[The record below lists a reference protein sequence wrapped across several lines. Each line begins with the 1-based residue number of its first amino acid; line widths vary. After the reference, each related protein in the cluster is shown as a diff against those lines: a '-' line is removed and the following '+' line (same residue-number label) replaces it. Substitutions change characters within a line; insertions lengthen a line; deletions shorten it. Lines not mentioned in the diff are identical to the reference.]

1 MKISLPEF
9 VSEILEKFTKAGF
22 EIYIVGGSVRDLILG
37 REIMDWDFT
46 TNAQPQQI
54 LEIFPKGFY
63 DNKFGTVGLSHP
75 SSREPYEITTFRKE
89 SGYSDRRHPDKVIW
103 GETLKE
109 DLGRRELTINALALR
124 LVLSGSTTLTV
135 ERLAQ
140 GKPLIIDLFGG
151 QKDLK
156 AKVIRAVGEPD
167 LRYSEDALRMIRA
180 IRFASQLGFTI
191 EEGTFAGIKNNAVL
205 IKKISGERIRDEL
218 LKILASPHPGDGITL
233 LLSSGLLAEI
243 LPEMEREYGVAQARH
258 HKYDV
263 WTHSLLSLKFCP
275 STEPLVRF
283 ATLLHDV
290 GKPIV
295 ARPDPKVGITFYNH
309 EILGASIV
317 RNIANRLKFSRKD
330 RELLVKLVRWH
341 QFTCDERQTD
351 SALRRFIKNV
361 GKENLDR
368 MLALRVGDR
377 LGGGATETSWRLEK
391 FKKRLGEVQKQP
403 FAVKDIRVNGNDV
416 MRLLK
421 INPGPLVGRVLEQL
435 FTEVVEKKLKNEKE
449 NLLKRIKEVGKI

>member
-9 VSEILEKFTKAGF
+9 VREILEKFTKAGF

-54 LEIFPKGFY
+54 LEIFPSGFY

-75 SSREPYEITTFRKE
+75 SSAEPYEITTFRKE
-89 SGYSDRRHPDKVIW
+89 SGYSDRRHPDKVVW
-103 GETLKE
+103 GETLEE
-109 DLGRRELTINALALR
+109 DLARRELTINALALHF
-124 LVLSGSTTLTV
+124 V
-135 ERLAQ
+135 Q

-156 AKVIRAVGEPD
+156 AKNIRAVGD
-167 LRYSEDALRMIRA
+167 SYLRFSEDALRMLRA
-180 IRFASQLGFTI
+180 VRFAAQLGFII
-191 EEGTFAGIKNNAVL
+191 EPGTFQGIKDNVPL
-205 IKKISGERIRDEL
+205 IKKISAERIREESM
-218 LKILASPHPGDGITL
+218 KILASPHPADGITL

-243 LPEMEREYGVAQARH
+243 LPELEREYGVAQARH
-258 HKYDV
+258 HRHDV

-290 GKPIV
+290 GKPV
-295 ARPDPKVGITFYNH
+295 AARPDPKVGITFYNH

-351 SALRRFIKNV
+351 AALRRFIKNV
-361 GKENLDR
+361 GKENLER

-391 FKKRLGEVQKQP
+391 FKKRLAEVQKQP
-403 FAVKDIRVNGNDV
+403 FAVKDLKANGNDV

-421 INPGPLVGRVLEQL
+421 INPGPLVGRVLDQL
-435 FTEVVEKKLKNEKE
+435 FTEVVEKKQKNERE
-449 NLLKRIKEVGKI
+449 NLLSRIEEIRKKLTVRILDG